1 MQYMLIF
8 REPSEDEHPR
18 NDPEKAQAYYGAWK
32 AYIGALNK
40 AGVIVGGRGLQPP
53 QTATTVRV
61 RDGQRQVQDGPYP
74 DTKEQLGGYY
84 VLEVDDLDVALDWA
98 ARSPAASQGSVEIR
112 PILIVPETAEFA

>member
-8 REPSEDEHPR
+8 RESAEDTHPR
-18 NDPEKAQAYYGAWK
+18 NDPERAQAYWGSWT
-32 AYIGALNK
+32 AYIEALNQ
-40 AGVIVGGRGLQPP
+40 AGIIVGGRGLQPP
-53 QTATTVRV
+53 QTATMVRV
-61 RDGQRQVQDGPYP
+61 RDGKRQVQDGPYP

-112 PILIVPETAEFA
+112 PILIVPGTAEFA